1 MSYIYNME
9 NAITLTETQEN
20 NARVIAERTF
30 EKKVTEDVWQFSL
43 LETRLNLNNMKFKVV
58 FEVHSSKGSFLASMD
73 LNDKK
78 QGLKSSL
85 KFELQND

>member
-1 MSYIYNME
+1 MYLSGMN
-9 NAITLTETQEN
+9 NAINLTETQEN
-20 NARVIAERTF
+20 NARALAESTF
-30 EKKVTEDVWQFSL
+30 EQNVTEDVWQFSL
-43 LETRLNLNNMKFKVV
+43 LETRLNLDNMKFKCV
-58 FEVHSSKGSFLASMD
+58 FEVHSAKGSFLASMD

>member
-1 MSYIYNME
+1 MYLSGME
-9 NAITLTETQEN
+9 NAINLTETQEN
-20 NARVIAERTF
+20 NARALAESTF
-30 EKKVTEDVWQFSL
+30 EQKVTEDVWQFSL
-43 LETRLNLNNMKFKVV
+43 LETRLNLDNMKFNVV

-85 KFELQND
+85 KFELQNN